1 MEVFIFLL
9 LTLGFPAGLLLMS
22 LVADD
27 SPLLNAVAVYKT
39 KNYLL

>member
-27 SPLLNAVAVYKT
+27 SPFGELVNKWLT
-39 KNYLL
+39 KKK